1 MKRTYERISMLN
13 PTVYVKIKSLQ
24 LKKCITL
31 QKTRFFL
38 IAYFTYLLFSD
49 IVLNDSEASWVS
61 SLSSLGF
68 VTGGLVSGLFMRM
81 FGRKYSSVFGL
92 GLSYVIGYAL
102 IAFAPAK
109 EYIYVGR
116 FFGGI
121 CQVIFYLFS
130 PSF

>member
-1 MKRTYERISMLN
+1 MGHSKTNLNYPNPFRIDRLLIQTNITNNSGQ
-13 PTVYVKIKSLQ
+13 SL
-24 LKKCITL
+24 K
-31 QKTRFFL
+31 L
-38 IAYFTYLLFSD
+38 ILTNLFYPNRD

-68 VTGGLVSGLFMRM
+68 VLGGLASGLFMRLL
-81 FGRKYSSVFGL
+81 GRKYSSLLGL
-92 GLSYVIGYAL
+92 GGSYVIGYAL

-121 CQVIFYLFS
+121 CQVKFHF
-130 PSF
+130 